1 MKLNLSK
8 SWYENRIPKEKD
20 LEVGLGSP
28 FKEESGDAGKEAAQ
42 FEPEEFVELYAF
54 GGLVQFLRR
63 DHMLSIE
70 QLASRAQIDP
80 LEILTI
86 ERDAKYVP
94 KPRTVHQ
101 LAQFFKLPERPL
113 LKLSNVTTDHNE
125 KLRDAAVRFAANS
138 TKVMELSRE
147 ERAALSEFVDFL
159 SSQSME

>member
-1 MKLNLSK
+1 MKLNLNK

-20 LEVGLGSP
+20 LEVGLGFP
-28 FKEESGDAGKEAAQ
+28 FKEEIADTGKQAAQ
-42 FEPEEFVELYAF
+42 FEPEEFVELHAF
-54 GGLVQFLRR
+54 GGLIQFLRR
-63 DHMLSIE
+63 DRMLSIE

-86 ERDAKYVP
+86 ERDAKYLP

-113 LKLSNVTTDHNE
+113 LKLSNVTTDHSE

-159 SSQSME
+159 SSQNMD